1 MFRTALLAA
10 ALLWPAH
17 VLAQSVPPEV
27 MEHYRVYAAE
37 LNSSNPDTRLIQEA
51 AYDAW
56 QEAEDRLGSSR
67 LTGDLAINFAETRVG
82 HVRDETVD
90 PTDAYARAAELA
102 DHYPAS
108 ERNEVFAQ
116 RQILHAAHLLN
127 DSRTRQAARRARS
140 VLDTVS
146 ERLRGTALETS
157 TYMADVEVLRTQ
169 SYVLDRDD
177 KKALRQVD
185 LAKDAFAET
194 DDGLYSV
201 YRFQL
206 PLFEAVAAREA
217 GQDLRAA
224 RALHTLV
231 EDHFRAT
238 GRYTGPSATAY
249 GEWLKLRDDLKKR
262 TDESEVAELLAWT
275 LPPSPGADDPAIRIP
290 PVMPQSARRSG
301 WVDLE
306 FDIGMDGRVDTDTVR
321 VVGAS
326 ENVFRDPSINVVES
340 WVYPPGMPEIDRKAA
355 EARIT
360 FVLSRPG
367 GSIIPPLREA
377 PTKE

>member
-10 ALLWPAH
+10 ALLWPTHA
-17 VLAQSVPPEV
+17 LAQSVPPEV
-27 MEHYRVYAAE
+27 MEHYRTYAAE
-37 LNSSNPDTRLIQEA
+37 MKKAEPDTRVKSEA

-56 QEAEDRLGSSR
+56 QEAEDRLGDSK
-67 LTGDLAINFAETRVG
+67 LTGDLAINFAETRFG

-108 ERNEVFAQ
+108 ERDEVFAQ
-116 RQILHAAHLLN
+116 RQILHAAYLLN
-127 DSRTRQAARRARS
+127 DARTRRAARRARR
-140 VLDTVS
+140 VLDSVS
-146 ERLRGTALETS
+146 ERLRGTALEAS
-157 TYMADVEVLRTQ
+157 TYAADVEVLRTQ
-169 SYVLDRDD
+169 SYVLDKNG
-177 KKALRQVD
+177 KKALQHAD
-185 LAKDAFAET
+185 LAKNAFAAA

-224 RALHTLV
+224 RALHALV
-231 EDHFRAT
+231 EDNFRAT

-262 TDESEVAELLAWT
+262 ADEPEVAELVAWT
-275 LPPSPGADDPAIRIP
+275 PPPSPGADDPAIRTP

-301 WVDLE
+301 WVDLR

-321 VVGAS
+321 VVEAS
-326 ENVFRDPSINVVES
+326 ENIFRDPSTSVVES
-340 WVYPPGMPEIDRKAA
+340 WVYPPGMPESDRKAA
-355 EARIT
+355 DARIT
-360 FVLSRPG
+360 FILSRPD
-367 GSIIPPLREA
+367 GSLVPPLREA
-377 PTKE
+377 PPKE